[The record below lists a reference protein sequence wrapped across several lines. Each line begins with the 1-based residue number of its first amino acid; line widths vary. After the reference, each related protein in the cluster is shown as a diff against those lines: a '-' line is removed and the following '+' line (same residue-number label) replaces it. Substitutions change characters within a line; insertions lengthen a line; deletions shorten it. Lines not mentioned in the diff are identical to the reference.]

1 MLASTIGWNAPIDAP
16 QVLQRPRRNSQANTG
31 TLRWAGTSVP
41 QAEHRLRPP
50 ATSAQGRMVNRSPN
64 SLGPSSGTGS
74 RSITTQL
81 NDPMARPNSVASTI
95 NMTVSITPRLVL
107 ACLVRTGSTQIAEQ
121 AASENRSDLS

>member
-1 MLASTIGWNAPIDAP
+1 
-16 QVLQRPRRNSQANTG
+16 
-31 TLRWAGTSVP
+31 
-41 QAEHRLRPP
+41 
-50 ATSAQGRMVNRSPN
+50 MVNRSPN
-64 SLGPSSGTGS
+64 SLGSSSGTGR